1 MLLVCQSKTPIFKLS
16 SFSSIES
23 VICNFISVYSDC
35 HHWRL
40 IDSLLQFRQ
49 YYYQL
54 YWWCFLNIYFLTFLF
69 ISILLYEIMNRS
81 ENVNTKTVYENS
93 FCIPVIIVFVSFAL
107 FLGKWNG
114 CINMLCTLAGHLS
127 ISSVIESPL

>member
-35 HHWRL
+35 HHWTL

-54 YWWCFLNIYFLTFLF
+54 YYWCFLNIYFLSFLF
-69 ISILLYEIMNRS
+69 ISIPLYEIMNRS

-93 FCIPVIIVFVSFAL
+93 VYIPVIIAFVSFAL
-107 FLGKWNG
+107 FLAKWNE
-114 CINMLCTLAGHLS
+114 CIDMLCTLAGHLS